1 MPNTPMEITYTTAA
15 LLFPAISLFMLAYT
29 NRFLAIASL
38 VRNLH
43 QTYKS
48 TKRPTLLAQ
57 IENLRMRLRLIRDMQ
72 ICGALSFCLCVI
84 CLIALFLGFPHVAT
98 SAFGVSLF
106 FMLASLIL
114 SLIEIHASVGA
125 LNIHLTDMSEDL

>member
-1 MPNTPMEITYTTAA
+1 MEITYTTAS

-48 TKRPTLLAQ
+48 TKRPTLLGQ
-57 IENLRMRLRLIRDMQ
+57 IKNLRTRLRLIRDMQ
-72 ICGALSFCLCVI
+72 ICGALSFSLCVI
-84 CLIALFLGFPHVAT
+84 CLMGLFLKQTAFAT
-98 SAFGVSLF
+98 AAFGASLIL
-106 FMLASLIL
+106 MLASLLL
-114 SLIEIHASVGA
+114 SLMEIHISIDA
-125 LNIHLTDMSEDL
+125 LNIHLTDLSEDQ